1 MQRIVESTTGTPAY
15 VRNGRLDILYAK
27 QIAQALYSGLFRDPV
42 RPVNVARFLFLDP
55 RGTEFYADWE
65 HAANDAAALLR
76 AEAGRDPYD
85 RRLSD
90 RSVSCPRAARSSA
103 CAGPRTTSSSTAPT
117 TSASI
122 TRWSE
127 TSP

>member
-15 VRNGRLDILYAK
+15 VRNGRLDILYAN

-76 AEAGRDPYD
+76 AEAGQRPVRPAALRPD
-85 RRLSD
+85 R
-90 RSVSCPRAARSSA
+90 
-103 CAGPRTTSSSTAPT
+103 
-117 TSASI
+117 
-122 TRWSE
+122 
-127 TSP
+127 